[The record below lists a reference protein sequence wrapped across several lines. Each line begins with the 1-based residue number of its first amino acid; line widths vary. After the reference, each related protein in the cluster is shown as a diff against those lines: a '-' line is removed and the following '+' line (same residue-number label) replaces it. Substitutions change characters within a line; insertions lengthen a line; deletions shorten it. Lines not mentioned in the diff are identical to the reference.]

1 MEVPAKTLREYGYE
15 VDGDMMCWDAEGCPS
30 CSKTGYRGRIG
41 IYEIM
46 TVTEDIRSLVM
57 RGASGDEIKNAA
69 VEGGMRTLRQDGF
82 EKVKAGI
89 TSLAEIARVSGL

>member
-1 MEVPAKTLREYGYE
+1 M
-15 VDGDMMCWDAEGCPS
+15 
-30 CSKTGYRGRIG
+30 
-41 IYEIM
+41 
-46 TVTEDIRSLVM
+46 TEDIRSLVM